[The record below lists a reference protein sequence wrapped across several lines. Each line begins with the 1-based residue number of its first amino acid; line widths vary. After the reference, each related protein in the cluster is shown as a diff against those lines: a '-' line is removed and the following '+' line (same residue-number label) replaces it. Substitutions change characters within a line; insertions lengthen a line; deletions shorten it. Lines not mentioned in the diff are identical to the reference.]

1 MDVISPMPYMYDMPY
16 MPYLPH
22 HYAPSNCVRKAALT
36 SGARSKA

>member
-1 MDVISPMPYMYDMPY
+1 MDEMDVISSMPYMSY

-22 HYAPSNCVRKAALT
+22 HYAPSNCTRKAALT